1 MKFKSSITAHLM
13 IITLLV
19 SGCDHS
25 WVIYSTEQNNQIW
38 PEIQKGFKIPDASSQ
53 PEVKEQIRFYQQH
66 PHILVQAI
74 EPAKQYLPYIAQA
87 IKSRGLPTELALLPI
102 VESSYD
108 PFAHSRVGASGLW
121 QIMPGTA
128 TNKHIKINHWY
139 DGRRDLIDSTRGAL
153 DHLSYLHDLFHDWPL
168 ALAAYDAGEGRVSK
182 AISAHP
188 AENSVNIFD
197 LKLPKET
204 MGYVPKLLAIKAII
218 ANPKKYQI
226 VLPPIEKHITFSTI
240 QTNRTIDIKQLA
252 ASLKMDEKKLRA
264 INPGLRRATTEP
276 GHTSRLLIPNALY
289 TKAIQIIFNSKPT
302 SYQVKSGDNLSTI
315 ARKFK
320 TTVSKIIAIN
330 HLTSTRLK
338 IGQKL
343 IILQS
348 KQQTTSHKIEDKIS
362 GDKKPGPKQKI
373 HIVKAGDSLTK
384 IAKQYKVPKSH
395 LIYWNHLSST
405 KLQKDQKIVI
415 WLKFSEK
422 THVVKAGDNLSS
434 LAQKHHTNIQAIKS
448 LNHLTSSQIKIGQIL
463 KIPS

>member
-1 MKFKSSITAHLM
+1 MRFKTIITAYFM
-13 IITLLV
+13 VITLLV

-25 WVIYSTEQNNQIW
+25 WVISSTEQNNQIW
-38 PEIQKGFKIPDASSQ
+38 PDIQKGFKIPDASSQ
-53 PEVKEQIRFYQQH
+53 PEVKEQIKFYQQH

-153 DHLSYLHDLFHDWPL
+153 DHLTYLYDLFHDWPL

-182 AISAHP
+182 AISEHP
-188 AENSVNIFD
+188 STTNINIFD

-226 VLPPIEKHITFSTI
+226 VLPPIEKHISFSTI

-252 ASLKMDEKKLRA
+252 ASLQIDEKKLRA
-264 INPGLRRATTEP
+264 INPGLRRTTTEP

-289 TKAIQIIFNSKPT
+289 TKAIQVIFNSKPT
-302 SYQVKSGDNLSTI
+302 SYQVKSGDNLSSI
-315 ARKFK
+315 AKKFK
-320 TTVSKIIAIN
+320 TTVSKIMAIN
-330 HLTSTRLK
+330 NLPDTRLK

-343 IILQS
+343 MILKS
-348 KQQTTSHKIEDKIS
+348 KQPTTPHKIADKIS
-362 GDKKPGPKQKI
+362 GDKKPGPKQKV
-373 HIVKAGDSLTK
+373 HVVQAGDNLSK
-384 IAKQYKVPKSH
+384 ISKKYKVPKSH
-395 LIYWNHLSST
+395 LIYWNHLTST
-405 KLQKDQKIVI
+405 KLNKGQKIII

-422 THVVKAGDNLSS
+422 LYIVKPGDSLSL
-434 LAQKHHTNIQAIKS
+434 LAKKHHTNIKTIKS
-448 LNHLTSSQIKIGQIL
+448 LNHLTSNQIKIGQTL